1 MNPVALEA
9 LLQDGETQLVEC
21 KLAVPRLAELSQR
34 LCGFANALGGFLII
48 GIADQTWEVMGLK
61 RPQEAIDALLQ
72 AARLCKPA
80 IQFDPSQ
87 PALIEVHGKRLV
99 VAHIPPNSGQLYQAG
114 GVCWARHGTYT
125 VPMDVQ
131 EIEAFLY
138 QRGTLVWEIRPVER
152 ATLADLDMER
162 VEQYLAQRPSRTR
175 DVGRLSNLE
184 EVLLHLGCAALVQ
197 GEAGPVVRPTNA
209 GLLLFGLHPQEFLV
223 GAEVIC
229 VLYRDT
235 LGLYRYAD
243 RRVLHGTLTE
253 QIDQAEAFFAQHVPI
268 AARVEGFHR
277 VEEPDYPL
285 EALRELVVNAVAHRD
300 YSLSGEAVRLF
311 YYPDRIEVRNPG
323 LLMPGIRLEELQRG
337 KARSKPRNPL
347 ITTILRDLP
356 GGYMERIG
364 TGIAFVI
371 QAMRALGR
379 PDPEFREQGEFIVT
393 LNKAPL
399 PGEPTPVE
407 PGRSSGDEVL
417 ATKGVPEE
425 RGALGEQPRTQ
436 EERQQIALRYVHTYG
451 SITSGIYRKM
461 TGVGETTATRDL
473 EALVEKGALRA
484 LGAKRGRYYL
494 L

>member
-1 MNPVALEA
+1 MDPIALEA
-9 LLQDGETQLVEC
+9 LLADGETQLVEC
-21 KLAVPRLAELSQR
+21 KLAPPRLAELAQR

-48 GIADQTWEVMGLK
+48 GVADQTWDIVGVK
-61 RPQEAIDALLQ
+61 RPQEGIDALLQ
-72 AARLCKPA
+72 AARLCKPPL
-80 IQFDPSQ
+80 QFDP
-87 PALIEVHGKRLV
+87 PRPEVVTLHSKRLV

-114 GVCWARHGTYT
+114 GICWVRHGTYT
-125 VPMDVQ
+125 VPMDVH

-138 QRGTLVWEIRPVER
+138 QRGTLAWELRPVER
-152 ATLADLDMER
+152 ATLADLDMEL

-175 DVGRLSNLE
+175 DAGRLSHKE

-197 GEAGPVVRPTNA
+197 SATEPVVRPTNA

-229 VLYRDT
+229 VLYKDT

-243 RRVLHGTLTE
+243 RRVLHGTITQ
-253 QIDQAEAFFAQHVPI
+253 QIDQAEGFFAQHVPV

-277 VEEPDYPL
+277 TEEPDYPL

-300 YSLSGEAVRLF
+300 YSLTGEAVRLL
-311 YYPDRIEVRNPG
+311 YYTDRIEVRNPG
-323 LLMPGIRLEELQRG
+323 LLMPGLRLEEVRQG

-347 ITTILRDLP
+347 IATILRDLP

-371 QAMRALGR
+371 ESMRALGR

-393 LNKAPL
+393 LTKAH
-399 PGEPTPVE
+399 
-407 PGRSSGDEVL
+407 L
-417 ATKGVPEE
+417 ATEVAPAEAALQVPDV
-425 RGALGEQPRTQ
+425 ALTGRPLTQ
-436 EERQQIALRYVHTYG
+436 EERQQTALRYVHTYG
-451 SITSGIYRKM
+451 SITSGMYRKL

-484 LGAKRGRYYL
+484 FGEKRGRYYL